1 MDQFIVSAL
10 KNRPK
15 SFEDVIGQDSI
26 THTLKNS
33 LKTNQLPQALL
44 FSGPRGV
51 GKTSCARIL
60 AKKINN
66 LEPKSS
72 EDFSFNIFE
81 LDAASNNSVED
92 IRKIN
97 EQVRIPPQIGKY
109 KVYIIDEA
117 HMLSNSAFNAFL
129 KTLEEPPKHIIFILA
144 TTEKNKILP
153 TILSRCQI
161 YDFKRISVIEI
172 QSYLKKIA
180 SESKYKFEE
189 NALFLIAQKADGS
202 LRDALSIYDR
212 MVSFT
217 KGDLN
222 EKSVADNLNLL
233 DNETY
238 CRLGKIIFNN
248 SIPELIKSYDL
259 LIKRG
264 IENIQF
270 IKGLGDFFR
279 NLILAKDPKTLELL
293 EVGKEL
299 KSEYIQITEKLLQTK
314 LLEAIELINRSE
326 INFKNVKNKR
336 VHVELILMQ
345 LASIDFDR
353 EKKNSFAVE
362 TYKSSSPNNE
372 IKKLPPEADLKK
384 NGSSNFLKNFVEKE
398 KNDNSIKTLM
408 EIELPENEKEKIYS
422 NNLIKDQIHTK
433 VSSYS
438 LSSVELKRTVTH
450 SNKKKQNKKKAVSEA
465 RFEFKDIEKT
475 LREYIE
481 QLKKEGRQNIISIL
495 NMNPVK
501 LDDNNNVIFTVAN
514 EMNRVEINIEKE
526 KILQFL
532 QKKLDNF
539 KIKIKVNVDEV
550 TKDEVIFSPKEK
562 YQHLLK
568 INPSLEILRK
578 TFDLEY

>member
-15 SFEDVIGQDSI
+15 SFEEVIGQDSI

-66 LEPKSS
+66 LESKNS

-144 TTEKNKILP
+144 TTEKNKIIP

-180 SESKYKFEE
+180 IESKCKFEE
-189 NALFLIAQKADGS
+189 NSLFLIAQKADGS

-217 KGDLN
+217 KADLN

-248 SIPELIKSYDL
+248 NIAELIKSYDL

-299 KSEYIQITEKLLQTK
+299 KSEYIQITEKLLHTK
-314 LLEAIELINRSE
+314 LLEAIEIINKSE

-345 LASIDFDR
+345 LASIHFDR
-353 EKKNSFAVE
+353 EKKNSLTDE
-362 TYKSSSPNNE
+362 TYKSSSPYNE
-372 IKKLPPEADLKK
+372 IKKSPPEDDLKK
-384 NGSSNFLKNFVEKE
+384 NDNNDFPKSFVENQKDE
-398 KNDNSIKTLM
+398 SSIKNAM
-408 EIELPENEKEKIYS
+408 KIELPEKEKEK
-422 NNLIKDQIHTK
+422 IHTK

-438 LSSVELKRTVTH
+438 LSSVELKKTVTH
-450 SNKKKQNKKKAVSEA
+450 SIKKKENENILPEA
-465 RFEFKDIEKT
+465 RFEFKDLEKT

-481 QLKKEGRQNIISIL
+481 QLKKRGKQNIVSIL

-501 LDDNNNVIFTVAN
+501 LDDNNDVIFTVAN
-514 EMNRVEINIEKE
+514 EMNRLEINIEKE
-526 KILQFL
+526 KLLPFL
-532 QKKLDNF
+532 HKKLDNF
-539 KIKIKVNVDEV
+539 KIKIKVNIDEV
-550 TKDEVIFSPKEK
+550 AKDEAIFSPKEK
-562 YQHLLK
+562 YEHLLK

>member
-15 SFEDVIGQDSI
+15 SFEEVIGQDSI

-66 LEPKSS
+66 LESKNS

-144 TTEKNKILP
+144 TTEKNKVLP

-180 SESKYKFEE
+180 IESKCKFEE

-217 KGDLN
+217 KADLN

-248 SIPELIKSYDL
+248 NIAELIKSYDL

-299 KSEYIQITEKLLQTK
+299 KSEYIQITEKLLHTK
-314 LLEAIELINRSE
+314 LLEAIEIINKSE

-345 LASIDFDR
+345 LASIHFDR
-353 EKKNSFAVE
+353 EKKNSLTDE
-362 TYKSSSPNNE
+362 TYKSSSPYNE
-372 IKKLPPEADLKK
+372 IKKLPPEDDL
-384 NGSSNFLKNFVEKE
+384 
-398 KNDNSIKTLM
+398 KNDNNDFPKSFVENQKDESSIKNAM
-408 EIELPENEKEKIYS
+408 KIELPEKEKEKI
-422 NNLIKDQIHTK
+422 HAK

-438 LSSVELKRTVTH
+438 LSSVELKKTVTH
-450 SNKKKQNKKKAVSEA
+450 SIKKKENENILPEA
-465 RFEFKDIEKT
+465 RFEFKDLEKT

-481 QLKKEGRQNIISIL
+481 QLKKRGKQNIVSIL

-501 LDDNNNVIFTVAN
+501 LDDNNDVIFTVAN
-514 EMNRVEINIEKE
+514 EMNRLEINIEKE
-526 KILQFL
+526 KLLPFL
-532 QKKLDNF
+532 HKKLDNF
-539 KIKIKVNVDEV
+539 KIKIKVNIDEV
-550 TKDEVIFSPKEK
+550 AKDEAIFSPKEK
-562 YQHLLK
+562 YEHLLK

>member
-15 SFEDVIGQDSI
+15 SFEEVIGQDSI

-66 LEPKSS
+66 LESKNS
-72 EDFSFNIFE
+72 EEFSFNIFE

-144 TTEKNKILP
+144 TTEKNKIIP

-180 SESKYKFEE
+180 IESKCKFEE

-217 KGDLN
+217 KADLN

-248 SIPELIKSYDL
+248 NIAELIKSYDL

-299 KSEYIQITEKLLQTK
+299 KSEYIQITEKLLHTK
-314 LLEAIELINRSE
+314 LLEAIEIINKSE

-345 LASIDFDR
+345 LASIHFDR
-353 EKKNSFAVE
+353 EKKNSLTDE
-362 TYKSSSPNNE
+362 TYKSSSPYNE
-372 IKKLPPEADLKK
+372 IKKLPPEDDLKK
-384 NGSSNFLKNFVEKE
+384 NDNNDFPKSFVENQKDE
-398 KNDNSIKTLM
+398 SSIKNAM
-408 EIELPENEKEKIYS
+408 KIELPEKEKEK
-422 NNLIKDQIHTK
+422 IHTK

-438 LSSVELKRTVTH
+438 LSSVELKKTVTH
-450 SNKKKQNKKKAVSEA
+450 SIKKKENENILPEA
-465 RFEFKDIEKT
+465 RFEFKDLEKT

-481 QLKKEGRQNIISIL
+481 QLKKRGKQNIVSIL

-501 LDDNNNVIFTVAN
+501 LDDNNDVIFTVAN
-514 EMNRVEINIEKE
+514 EMNRLEINIEKE
-526 KILQFL
+526 KLLPFL
-532 QKKLDNF
+532 HKKLDNF
-539 KIKIKVNVDEV
+539 KIKIKVNIDEV
-550 TKDEVIFSPKEK
+550 AKDEAIFSPKEK
-562 YQHLLK
+562 YEHLLK

>member
-15 SFEDVIGQDSI
+15 SFEEVIGQDSI

-66 LEPKSS
+66 LESKNS

-144 TTEKNKILP
+144 TTEKNKIIP

-180 SESKYKFEE
+180 IESKCKFEE

-217 KGDLN
+217 KADLN

-248 SIPELIKSYDL
+248 NIAELIKSYDL

-279 NLILAKDPKTLELL
+279 NLILAKDPKTIELL

-299 KSEYIQITEKLLQTK
+299 KSEYIQITEKLLHTK
-314 LLEAIELINRSE
+314 LLDAIEIINKSE

-345 LASIDFDR
+345 LASIHFDR
-353 EKKNSFAVE
+353 EKKNSLTDE
-362 TYKSSSPNNE
+362 TYKSSSPYNE
-372 IKKLPPEADLKK
+372 IKKLPPEDDL
-384 NGSSNFLKNFVEKE
+384 
-398 KNDNSIKTLM
+398 KNDNNDFPKSFVENQKDESSIKNAM
-408 EIELPENEKEKIYS
+408 KIELPEKEKEKI
-422 NNLIKDQIHTK
+422 HAK

-438 LSSVELKRTVTH
+438 LSSVELKKTVTH
-450 SNKKKQNKKKAVSEA
+450 SIKKKENENILPEA
-465 RFEFKDIEKT
+465 RFEFKDLEKT

-481 QLKKEGRQNIISIL
+481 QLKKRGKQNIVSIL

-501 LDDNNNVIFTVAN
+501 LDDNNDVIFTVAN
-514 EMNRVEINIEKE
+514 EMNRLEINIEKE
-526 KILQFL
+526 KLLPFL
-532 QKKLDNF
+532 HKKLDNF
-539 KIKIKVNVDEV
+539 KIKIKVNIDEV
-550 TKDEVIFSPKEK
+550 AKDEAIFSPKEK
-562 YQHLLK
+562 YEHLLK